1 MKLLLALLVLL
12 ALPMAAADLTGHWK
26 AEVQIAGN
34 TGNPSFTF
42 QQEGTKLT
50 GTYQGA
56 LGEAKLTGTVEGT
69 KVRWEFKAN
78 YEGNALNVVYSGT
91 IESPTSIKGT
101 IDFGGAAD
109 GTFIAQ
115 KDK

>member
-1 MKLLLALLVLL
+1 MKLLFALIVLL
-12 ALPMAAADLTGHWK
+12 ALPLAAADLTGHWK

-42 QQEGTKLT
+42 QQDGSKLT
-50 GTYQGA
+50 GTYTGM
-56 LGEAKLTGTVEGT
+56 LGEYKLNGTVDGN
-69 KVRWEFKAN
+69 KVRFEFKAN
-78 YEGNALNVVYSGT
+78 YEGNALNVVYTGT
-91 IESPTSIKGT
+91 IESPTSMKGT

-109 GTFIAQ
+109 GSFTAQ